1 MRFFLTG
8 FMGCGKSFWG
18 QRIAVR
24 HHLPFIDLDRSI
36 EEGEKESIPSLFAT
50 KGESYFR
57 ELEHHYLEKS
67 IHENDDLI
75 MACGGGTPCFLNNM
89 NLMNEQGVTIYL
101 QASPEYLYK
110 NLQQDNTNRPLLK
123 KENGAISLAFIK
135 TTLAARE
142 QFYLQSAHIIEAASL
157 NETIFARIIES
168 YV

>member
-18 QRIAVR
+18 QRIAVG
-24 HHLPFIDLDRSI
+24 HHLPFIDLDRFI
-36 EEGEKESIPSLFAT
+36 EEQENESISSLFAT
-50 KGESYFR
+50 KGETYFR
-57 ELEHHYLEKS
+57 KLEHRYLKKA

-89 NLMNEQGVTIYL
+89 DLMNEHCVTIYL
-101 QASPEYLYK
+101 KASPEYLYK
-110 NLQQDNTNRPLLK
+110 NLQQDATNRPLLK
-123 KENGAISLAFIK
+123 KENGAISLDYIR

-142 QFYLQSAHIIEAASL
+142 QFYSQSAHILDAASL